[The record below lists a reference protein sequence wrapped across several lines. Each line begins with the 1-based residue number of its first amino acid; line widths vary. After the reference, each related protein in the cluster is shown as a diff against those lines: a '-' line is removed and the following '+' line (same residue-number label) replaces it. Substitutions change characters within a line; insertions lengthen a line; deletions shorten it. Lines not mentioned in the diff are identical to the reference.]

1 MQNDN
6 KSSFR
11 AIIFDLDG
19 TLLDTLKGIADSM
32 NAILIRMGF
41 PTHPVDD
48 FRYLVGD
55 GRDNMIE
62 RALPV
67 DRRDEQTL
75 AECSSVIAEE
85 YTRCWPEGT
94 KIYDGIPEL
103 LNALQQQKVP
113 MAILSNKPD
122 NFTQIMVKEFF
133 AEDPFTL
140 IRGAVADVPGKPDPT
155 SATQIAHDLAIEP
168 EQIIFLGD
176 TNTDMWTANA
186 AGMYAVGALWGF
198 READELLQC
207 GAKKL
212 IERPQDLLTLLNG
225 TS

>member
-1 MQNDN
+1 MQNDPQ
-6 KSSFR
+6 SGFR

-62 RALPV
+62 RALPL

-85 YTRCWPEGT
+85 YTRFWPEGS
-94 KIYDGIPEL
+94 KVYGGIPEL
-103 LNALQQQKVP
+103 LNTLQQRKIP
-113 MAILSNKPD
+113 MTILSNKPD
-122 NFTQIMVKEFF
+122 GFTQIMVKELLADYTF
-133 AEDPFTL
+133 DL
-140 IRGAVADVPGKPDPT
+140 IQGAVEDAPRKPDPT
-155 SATQIAHDLAIEP
+155 LALKIAQDLAIEP
-168 EQIIFLGD
+168 QQILFLGD

-186 AGMYAVGALWGF
+186 AGMYPVGALWGF
-198 READELLQC
+198 RDAEELLQC

-212 IERPQDLLTLLNG
+212 IERPQDLITLLDG

>member
-1 MQNDN
+1 MQKDN
-6 KSSFR
+6 QSGIR

-32 NAILIRMGF
+32 NAILVRMGF

-48 FRYLVGD
+48 FRHLVGD
-55 GRDNMIE
+55 GRENMIE
-62 RALPV
+62 RALPA

-75 AECSSVIAEE
+75 AQCSSVIAEE
-85 YTRCWPEGT
+85 YNRCWPGGT

-103 LNALQQQKVP
+103 LGALQQRKIP
-113 MAILSNKPD
+113 MTILSNKPD
-122 NFTQIMVKEFF
+122 NFTQIMVKELLP
-133 AEDPFTL
+133 DYTFTL
-140 IRGAVADVPGKPDPT
+140 IRGAVADVPSKPDPT
-155 SATQIAHDLAIEP
+155 SALKIAEDLAVEP
-168 EQIIFLGD
+168 GQILFLGD

-198 READELLQC
+198 RDADELLQC

-212 IERPQDLLTLLNG
+212 IEKPQDLLTLLNG

>member
-6 KSSFR
+6 QSSFR

-62 RALPV
+62 RALPL

-75 AECSSVIAEE
+75 AECTSVIAEE
-85 YTRCWPEGT
+85 YSRCWPEGT

-103 LNALQQQKVP
+103 LNALQQRKIP

-133 AEDPFTL
+133 AGVTFTL
-140 IRGAVADVPGKPDPT
+140 IRGAFADVPSKPDPA
-155 SATQIAHDLAIEP
+155 SALKIAQNLEIEP

-186 AGMYAVGALWGF
+186 AGMYAAGALWGF
-198 READELLQC
+198 RDADELLEC
-207 GAKKL
+207 GAKTL
-212 IERPQDLLTLLNG
+212 IEKPQDLLTLLNP

>member
-1 MQNDN
+1 MQNDTQ
-6 KSSFR
+6 SRFR

-32 NAILIRMGF
+32 NAILVRMGF

-67 DRRDEQTL
+67 DRRDERTL
-75 AECSSVIAEE
+75 AECSSIIAEE
-85 YTRCWPEGT
+85 YNRCWPQGT

-103 LNALQQQKVP
+103 LDALQQRKIP
-113 MAILSNKPD
+113 MTILSNKPD
-122 NFTQIMVKEFF
+122 HFTQIMVRELL
-133 AEDPFTL
+133 ADYTFTL
-140 IRGAVADVPGKPDPT
+140 IRGAVDDVPSKPDPA
-155 SATQIAHDLAIEP
+155 SALKIAQDLEIEP
-168 EQIIFLGD
+168 EQILFLGD

-186 AGMYAVGALWGF
+186 ARMYAVGALWGF
-198 READELLQC
+198 RDADELLKC
-207 GAKKL
+207 GAKTL
-212 IERPQDLLTLLNG
+212 IEKPQDLLTLLNG